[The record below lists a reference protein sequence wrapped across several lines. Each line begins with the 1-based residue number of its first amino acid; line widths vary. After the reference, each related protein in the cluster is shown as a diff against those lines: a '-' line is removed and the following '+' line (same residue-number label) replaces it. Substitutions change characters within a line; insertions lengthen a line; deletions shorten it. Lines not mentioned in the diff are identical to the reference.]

1 MRKMRRTLFTLITM
15 TLLLGITPSMAY
27 AKGPED
33 NFDGQCPFCD
43 GDELTL
49 KEKYEE
55 LLVKALIDAD
65 NLLDDGFI
73 TKELHRL
80 QCKPFEEALNSL
92 ESATEEEIKE
102 GYQSILLYFFDQLS
116 EEEATGEAIDEEFL
130 QYVIEQ
136 MEEQEM
142 EY

>member
-1 MRKMRRTLFTLITM
+1 MRKIRRTLFTLVTITM
-15 TLLLGITPSMAY
+15 LLGMMPSIAY
-27 AKGPED
+27 AKNPEN
-33 NFDGQCPFCD
+33 NFDGECPFCD

-55 LLVKALIDAD
+55 LIVKALIDEK

-73 TKELHRL
+73 TKEVYRL

-92 ESATEEEIKE
+92 ETVTEEEIKE

-116 EEEATGEAIDEEFL
+116 EEEAAGEAIDEGFL

-136 MEEQEM
+136 MEEQEV